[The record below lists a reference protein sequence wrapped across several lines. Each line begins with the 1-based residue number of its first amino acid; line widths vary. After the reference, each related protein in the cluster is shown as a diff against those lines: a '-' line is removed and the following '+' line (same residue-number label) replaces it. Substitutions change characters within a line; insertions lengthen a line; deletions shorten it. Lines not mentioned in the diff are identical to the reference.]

1 MTYSKLKLN
10 QVATLCGSTVSGV
23 FLGQLLA
30 DPRFSRHQIA
40 AALSTT
46 PAYFE
51 VLMAEPEPTVYPPL
65 TTQNA
70 VPTTFS
76 ESDTAYE

>member
-51 VLMAEPEPTVYPPL
+51 VVMAEPEPTVYPP
-65 TTQNA
+65 
-70 VPTTFS
+70 
-76 ESDTAYE
+76 SDNPERRSDHIQRKRYRI